1 MDRIKLEDAQADLGA
16 LLLKIIEDRNPVII
30 DHDGG
35 EPVVLAP
42 LADYQ
47 PMDETEYLLST
58 PANAER
64 LLASIAEFDRARARR
79 EEGDPAPAHAAE

>member
-1 MDRIKLEDAQADLGA
+1 MDRMTLAEAQADLAA
-16 LLLKIIEDRNPVII
+16 LLLRIVEDRNPVII
-30 DHDGG
+30 DHGGG

-42 LADYQ
+42 LADFQ

-64 LLASIAEFDRARARR
+64 LLASIAEFDGVRSDVDEA
-79 EEGDPAPAHAAE
+79 APAHAAE

>member
-1 MDRIKLEDAQADLGA
+1 MDRMTLAEAQADLAA
-16 LLLKIIEDRNPVII
+16 LLLRIVEDRNPVII
-30 DHDGG
+30 DHGGG

-42 LADYQ
+42 LADFQ

-64 LLASIAEFDRARARR
+64 LLASIAEFDGVRSDVDEAS
-79 EEGDPAPAHAAE
+79 PAHAAK